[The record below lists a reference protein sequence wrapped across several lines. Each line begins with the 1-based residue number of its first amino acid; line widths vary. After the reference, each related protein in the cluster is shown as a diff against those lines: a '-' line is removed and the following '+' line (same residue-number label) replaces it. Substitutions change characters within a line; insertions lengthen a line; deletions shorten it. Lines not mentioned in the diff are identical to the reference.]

1 MTGSALILTYHAVEQ
16 GPPPLCTSPAQF
28 RDQLDVL
35 IDAGAEVLTVGGIAD
50 ALRKGA
56 LPPRTVAI
64 SFDDGFASVARHA
77 APALAERGLPA
88 TVFCVAGA
96 LGRTNDW
103 PSQPARAPRRPLAEA
118 SELRALRDAG
128 IEIGS
133 HGVEHAP
140 LARASDRLAR
150 REVVDSRAALEDAVA
165 EPVRSFAYPYGAPP
179 SAAAEW
185 LVRQTYSAACGTD
198 LGTVPVGADPFRLRR
213 VDSYYVRRPE
223 LLRRAVEGSLG
234 AYLTLRR
241 VGARSRRLVVK
252 DYRRGA
258 AA

>member
-1 MTGSALILTYHAVEQ
+1 VTGSALILTYHAVEP
-16 GPPPLCTSPAQF
+16 GPPPLCTDPALF
-28 RDQLDVL
+28 REQLDVL
-35 IDAGAEVLTVGGIAD
+35 TDADATVLTVGGIAD
-50 ALRKGA
+50 SLRQGT
-56 LPPRTVAI
+56 LPPRAVAI
-64 SFDDGFASVARHA
+64 SFDDGFASVAEHA

-103 PSQPARAPRRPLAEA
+103 PSQPARAPRRPLAGA
-118 SELRALRDAG
+118 PELRELRDAG
-128 IEIGS
+128 MEIGS

-140 LARASDRLAR
+140 LTGAPERLAR
-150 REVVDSRAALEDAVA
+150 REVVDSRAMLEDVVA
-165 EPVRSFAYPYGAPP
+165 GPVRSFAYPYGAAP
-179 SAAAEW
+179 SAAAER
-185 LVRQTYSAACGTD
+185 LVRETYAAACGTD
-198 LGTVPVGADPFRLRR
+198 LGSVPGGADPFRLPR
-213 VDSYYVRRPE
+213 VDAYYVRRPE
-223 LLRRAVEGSLG
+223 LLGRAVQGSLG